1 MKIPRKLINVMKRFK
16 YIVCD
21 EEIRDFL
28 VVVHQSS
35 ISPNEEVRIEDIM
48 LYGFSHQKEF
58 GHNNWIVHFKAV
70 LRKSTILF
78 PKRGRVFKFADYLEN
93 HLGVPRLVKRF
104 EIFENENCV

>member
-1 MKIPRKLINVMKRFK
+1 MKRFK

-48 LYGFSHQKEF
+48 LYGFSHQK
-58 GHNNWIVHFKAV
+58 
-70 LRKSTILF
+70 
-78 PKRGRVFKFADYLEN
+78 
-93 HLGVPRLVKRF
+93 
-104 EIFENENCV
+104 